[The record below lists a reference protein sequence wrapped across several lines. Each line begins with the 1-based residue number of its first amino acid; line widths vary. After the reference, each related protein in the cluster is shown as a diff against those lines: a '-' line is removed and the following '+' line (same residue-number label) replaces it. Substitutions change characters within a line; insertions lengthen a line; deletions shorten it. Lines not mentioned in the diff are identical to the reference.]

1 MTGGQRQA
9 APLFALQQPR
19 GRSLQLRGSLG
30 DAALELLVELLEL
43 SRLAI
48 EFGENLHLGAEHLG
62 NDRHRNVIDGAHLVG
77 AQAIDVG
84 QMDRRNEDD
93 RGALKTRMLADH
105 RRQLEPVELRHAYVD
120 EDDRDLVLEQV
131 LERFFG

>member
-1 MTGGQRQA
+1 M
-9 APLFALQQPR
+9 
-19 GRSLQLRGSLG
+19 
-30 DAALELLVELLEL
+30 LELLVELLQL
-43 SRLAI
+43 PRLAI
-48 EFGENLHLGAEHLG
+48 ELGEDLDLGAQHLG
-62 NDRHRNVIDGAHLVG
+62 NDRHRDVIDGPHFIG

-84 QMDRRNEDD
+84 QMDGGNEDD